1 VPFFLVKV
9 GTQINAI
16 CQSSSGLIINYTSA
30 SKFLAGT
37 FSSTYTFTEV
47 FTFNA
52 TTDGTIG
59 IDYADIQIVQAGVE
73 Y

>member
-1 VPFFLVKV
+1 VPFFAVKV
-9 GTQINAI
+9 GTQINVI
-16 CQSSSGLIINYTSA
+16 CQSSSGLIVNYTSA

-52 TTDGTIG
+52 TTDG
-59 IDYADIQIVQAGVE
+59 
-73 Y
+73 